1 MVDKTASYDHM
12 ILLSRA
18 KAFHFSSTPPADI
31 RSFRYLNSTEPR
43 EVISAVLA
51 NAVHGDF
58 TQFDRLAELMKQSDD
73 AVVWGDCAKLYT
85 YVAPYSALRK
95 LVDSFG
101 PVLFQGDDV
110 VTQQW
115 ISEILCLSGGL
126 SFVPDVLTIFRRNR
140 ERDKYFST
148 PMYLSRMLEEEPFDI
163 ADGPP
168 VLPRTDDLPAWFDVP
183 AVYDDDT
190 FEQRVMGRHA
200 ALCAMVSD
208 PRWATVWEGRPLSLQ
223 EMAHKALA
231 RIEQGQDIEE
241 IALAR
246 TWIEAATG
254 QDLSDWYSDC
264 LLQPLN
270 AAASVES
277 LLESRALEAFTP
289 GYRYFFGRKIP
300 N

>member
-1 MVDKTASYDHM
+1 
-12 ILLSRA
+12 
-18 KAFHFSSTPPADI
+18 
-31 RSFRYLNSTEPR
+31 
-43 EVISAVLA
+43 
-51 NAVHGDF
+51 
-58 TQFDRLAELMKQSDD
+58 
-73 AVVWGDCAKLYT
+73 
-85 YVAPYSALRK
+85 
-95 LVDSFG
+95 
-101 PVLFQGDDV
+101 
-110 VTQQW
+110 
-115 ISEILCLSGGL
+115 
-126 SFVPDVLTIFRRNR
+126 
-140 ERDKYFST
+140 
-148 PMYLSRMLEEEPFDI
+148 
-163 ADGPP
+163 